1 MCSKRKEIDIS
12 DLLTTFEI
20 QAVRL
25 VIKRLMKIDAKKK
38 GADLKGIENTLFHVL
53 NEYRSFDIEECID
66 ANSNVDKIAFAEAMA
81 CLEMAIKEPIM

>member
-25 VIKRLMKIDAKKK
+25 VKK